1 VLDERKAYRQVGIK
15 PEHRR
20 FSIVAMIDPDTKKL
34 AYFVM
39 VGHSFGLTSAVYNY
53 NRRSAMIDEFLV
65 KLFEIVATCYYDDKF
80 GFELEEQA
88 ARTHQIVARVH
99 KLLGADFDE
108 AKLQIG
114 KKIDVLGVTYNLWD
128 MKLEIKKKR
137 KEQILAEIAEIME
150 NKSLERGRAGKLK
163 GVLMFGASQLWGKV
177 GRAFMLALS
186 ERQYDKRGR
195 TDLTEPIKASLEG
208 WKHLVVEGPERVI
221 DDGLDDQVDIVI
233 FTDGFWPEDPERE
246 DPRIGA
252 VLFDKTRGVSQCFSL
267 AVPMRLIVEW
277 LPRTTQV
284 VMIEML
290 APVVSN
296 FVWKDALI
304 GKRVLL
310 FVDSEAVEGALVKGY
325 SARDDMCWLTSV
337 FWEQALELRALFYI
351 DRVSTDA
358 NVADG
363 PSRGRRR
370 ETEIAG
376 WESVEAS
383 FPPVVEK
390 GLGVFKVRNLE
401 NLEGTAGFSSKGKRL
416 YGLTSVEANF
426 SEGAPTP

>member
-1 VLDERKAYRQVGIK
+1 
-15 PEHRR
+15 
-20 FSIVAMIDPDTKKL
+20 
-34 AYFVM
+34 
-39 VGHSFGLTSAVYNY
+39 
-53 NRRSAMIDEFLV
+53 
-65 KLFEIVATCYYDDKF
+65 
-80 GFELEEQA
+80 
-88 ARTHQIVARVH
+88 
-99 KLLGADFDE
+99 
-108 AKLQIG
+108 
-114 KKIDVLGVTYNLWD
+114 
-128 MKLEIKKKR
+128 
-137 KEQILAEIAEIME
+137 
-150 NKSLERGRAGKLK
+150 
-163 GVLMFGASQLWGKV
+163 
-177 GRAFMLALS
+177 
-186 ERQYDKRGR
+186 
-195 TDLTEPIKASLEG
+195 LEG

-370 ETEIAG
+370 ETDIAG

-383 FPPVVEK
+383 FPLVVEK

-401 NLEGTAGFSSKGKRL
+401 NREGTAGFSSKGKRL

-426 SEGAPTP
+426 SEGAPPLRFDTLHKE